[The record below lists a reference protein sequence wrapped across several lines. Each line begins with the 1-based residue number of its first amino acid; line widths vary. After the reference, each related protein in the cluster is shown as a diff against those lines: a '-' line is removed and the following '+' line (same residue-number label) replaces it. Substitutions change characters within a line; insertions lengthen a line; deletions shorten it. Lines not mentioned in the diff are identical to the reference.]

1 MKIAVTGAN
10 GYLGQGIV
18 TALLDRGHEV
28 VAATYTSDPVDARA
42 QQILGDVFVLDDP
55 FQTLGQPD
63 VLLHLAWM
71 DGFVHNSPAHFDNLP
86 GHVRFLEKMAK
97 SGVKLISALGTM
109 HEIGFIEGCIREETP
124 CMPANRYGMAKDALR
139 RVTQLIC
146 TENNVAFQWLRGFYI
161 VGTSEKGASIFA
173 KIVAAEG
180 RGEKE
185 FPFTSGQNQYD
196 FLDYEDFCAQVA
208 ASATQTQVNGII
220 NICSGR
226 PEKLKDR
233 VERFI
238 SDNGFAIRLAYGKF
252 PDRPYDSKAVWG
264 DDSKIR
270 QIMEAQNNG

>member
-18 TALLDRGHEV
+18 TALLDGGHEV
-28 VAATYTSDPVDARA
+28 VAATYTPDPVDARA

-63 VLLHLAWM
+63 ALLHLAWM
-71 DGFVHNSPAHFDNLP
+71 DGFVHNSPAHFDHLP

-109 HEIGFIEGCIREETP
+109 HEIGFVEGCIREETP

-146 TENNVAFQWLRGFYI
+146 KENEVAFQWLRGFYI
-161 VGTSEKGASIFA
+161 VGTSERGASIFA

-208 ASATQTQVNGII
+208 AAATQTKVNGII

-238 SDNGFAIRLAYGKF
+238 ADNGFAIRLAYGKF

-270 QIMEAQNNG
+270 QIMEAQQHG